1 MFAGVD
7 WLKIIASQ
15 EMLCVH
21 TALAQIWGR
30 IPIRL
35 KRCPF
40 RQSRIPESDS
50 DTNSAGQGWRCC
62 LHASD
67 NSPMLPRYH
76 ARLLCAFLC
85 WASCAATGQ
94 PQVAV
99 DVGHSLTDSGAL
111 SARGKPEF
119 DFNRALAGHLAAALR
134 VRQLTPRQVNFD
146 GRIASLAERPAQAA
160 GSDLFVSIHHDSI
173 DPAFL
178 IPWVWRGRELQ
189 HTEVKRGFGLFV
201 SARNPAPDIS
211 LRCAVLMGLLLR
223 RAGFVPS
230 DWHARK
236 HLAADAANGVWYYD
250 NLVVLYKTTL
260 PAVLV
265 EAGVIKHRDEELQLL
280 NPQRQARM
288 ADALAS
294 ASAACLSVR

>member
-1 MFAGVD
+1 MP
-7 WLKIIASQ
+7 
-15 EMLCVH
+15 
-21 TALAQIWGR
+21 T
-30 IPIRL
+30 
-35 KRCPF
+35 RCHVSL
-40 RQSRIPESDS
+40 R
-50 DTNSAGQGWRCC
+50 
-62 LHASD
+62 
-67 NSPMLPRYH
+67 
-76 ARLLCAFLC
+76 CAFLC
-85 WASCAATGQ
+85 WASCAAAVQ

-99 DVGHSLTDSGAL
+99 DVGHSLMDSGAI
-111 SARGKPEF
+111 SARGEPEF
-119 DFNRALAGHLAAALR
+119 DFNLQLAGHLAAALR
-134 VRQLTPRQVNFD
+134 ARHLAVREVNFD
-146 GRIASLAERPAQAA
+146 GRIASLAERPLAAA

-178 IPWVWRGRELQ
+178 LPWQWRGRELQ

-201 SARNPAPDIS
+201 SASNPAPDIS

-265 EAGVIKHRDEELQLL
+265 EAGVIKHRDERRAWPMRWLL
-280 NPQRQARM
+280 PRLPACRSGNAFPKPIG
-288 ADALAS
+288 LHEIYAS
-294 ASAACLSVR
+294 SPI